1 MSTFVKLVI
10 ASVALLA
17 GVMAV
22 HWGIGILDADNPQD
36 DDL

>member
-17 GVMAV
+17 GVMTV
-22 HWGIGILDADNPQD
+22 MGLIDGLDIINPQE
-36 DDL
+36 

>member
-17 GVMAV
+17 GVMIV
-22 HWGIGILDADNPQD
+22 MGLIDGLDIINPQE
-36 DDL
+36 